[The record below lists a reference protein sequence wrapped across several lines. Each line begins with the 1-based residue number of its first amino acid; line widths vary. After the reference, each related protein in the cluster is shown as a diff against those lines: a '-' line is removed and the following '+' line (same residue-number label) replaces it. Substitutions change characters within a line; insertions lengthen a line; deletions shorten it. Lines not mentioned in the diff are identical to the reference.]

1 MGLKGTFIRLVSR
14 VVGFIIS
21 RAIVT
26 IGSYRVLSFSYVLL
40 DNSTTSLEALAFD
53 LLRALDFFRSCTSDG
68 SIVLLLVATRDLLRQ
83 TSLTTSF
90 SSSVFAIRFKLRF
103 GPILNLMYYK
113 YKAILTRSYRDIKG
127 EINISVLVGCF

>member
-1 MGLKGTFIRLVSR
+1 MT
-14 VVGFIIS
+14 S

-53 LLRALDFFRSCTSDG
+53 LLRTLDFFRGCASNG
-68 SIVLLLVATRDLLRQ
+68 GVVLLLVAARDLLGR

-90 SSSVFAIRFKLRF
+90 SGSVFAMRFKSRF
-103 GPILNLMYYK
+103 GPILNSMYYK
-113 YKAILTRSYRDIKG
+113 YEAILTRGCGDIKG
-127 EINISVLVGCF
+127 ETNISVLVGYF